1 MRLLSLAVSAAAL
14 PGVLAWGGFGHITVA
29 YIASN
34 FVSSDTTS
42 YLQTLLRN
50 DTGDYLA
57 GVATWAD
64 SARYSKWFRWTGGF
78 HYIDAKDN
86 PPSYCGIDYERDCK
100 KDAGCVV
107 SALHNYTTRLLDTEL
122 PLYERAIAAKFVI
135 HFVGD
140 IHQPLHTEDVERG
153 GNGIHV
159 TFDGVN
165 FNLHHVWDTS
175 IAEKLVGGIHR
186 KPYPYAKQWA
196 DELTNEIKAGKFSA
210 GKADWLKNTNISD
223 PISTALAWAVEG
235 NALVCTTV
243 LPEGAEAIRDQE
255 LGSDYYE
262 KAAPVVETQIAKAG
276 YRLAAWLDLIVSAL
290 KVQSQSTAAGPRD
303 L

>member
-1 MRLLSLAVSAAAL
+1 
-14 PGVLAWGGFGHITVA
+14 
-29 YIASN
+29 
-34 FVSSDTTS
+34 VSSDTTS

-64 SARYSKWFRWTGGF
+64 SARYSKWWRWTGGF
-78 HYIDAKDN
+78 HYIDAKDS

-100 KDAGCVV
+100 KDQGCVV
-107 SALHNYTTRLLDTEL
+107 SAMHNYTTRLLDTEL
-122 PLYERAIAAKFVI
+122 SLYERAVAAKFVI

-159 TFDGVN
+159 TFDGAN

-186 KPYPYAKQWA
+186 KPYPYAKKWA
-196 DELTNEIKAGKFSA
+196 DELTKEIKVGKYSSGSA
-210 GKADWLKNTNISD
+210 NWLKNTNISD
-223 PISTALAWAVEG
+223 PVSTALAWAIEG
-235 NALVCTTV
+235 NALVCTTGKLRFGRSPV
-243 LPEGAEAIRDQE
+243 SQQRREADMF
-255 LGSDYYE
+255 
-262 KAAPVVETQIAKAG
+262 
-276 YRLAAWLDLIVSAL
+276 
-290 KVQSQSTAAGPRD
+290 
-303 L
+303 